1 MCMSND
7 LSTSITL
14 LVAQNAG
21 TDGAALAY
29 SMMAPGAL
37 VALCFVVMVIVLGLL
52 SWLFDFITD
61 HDEYYVP

>member
-1 MCMSND
+1 MSND

-14 LVAQNAG
+14 LAAQNAG
-21 TDGAALAY
+21 TDGVAFAY

-37 VALCFVVMVIVLGLL
+37 VALFFLAMVIALGLL

-61 HDEYYVP
+61 HDDYYVP